1 MEKLQRQ
8 KERLERSARNTDST
22 KAKKEMETVIEE
34 NQTLKKQVTDSEEMV
49 KQANIIINDHTKH
62 IDSMKQKIWNMS
74 KILRMKNEELEVK
87 SEDFEKAIDVIVDL
101 RERLVELGEDLSDDE
116 EED

>member
-1 MEKLQRQ
+1 M
-8 KERLERSARNTDST
+8 
-22 KAKKEMETVIEE
+22 
-34 NQTLKKQVTDSEEMV
+34 TDSEEMV
-49 KQANIIINDHTKH
+49 KQANIIINDCTKH

-74 KILRMKNEELEVK
+74 KKLRMKNEELEVK

-116 EED
+116 EEDWLCARKEECWNWTQLNCDWGMRGEGENN